1 METLVYDFRY
11 ALRQLW
17 RAPMFTVAVIA
28 TVALAVGAN
37 TLLFAIANASIF
49 RRLPYPDS
57 SRIVSMSVAQ
67 KGTDIGRFD
76 EPTARL
82 AIAAKLRVF
91 E

>member
-67 KGTDIGRFD
+67 
-76 EPTARL
+76 
-82 AIAAKLRVF
+82 
-91 E
+91 